1 MTDILILY
9 VKLQLSYIIS
19 ICIHTDNTKK
29 NIDRI
34 ELKPEVWKLQSDIFP
49 HISLSVSVSDD
60 IHAAVYLTYI

>member
-1 MTDILILY
+1 MEISPHSKVTDILILY

-49 HISLSVSVSDD
+49 HID
-60 IHAAVYLTYI
+60 IHAAKELRYI